1 MGIFLKKELRKISKQ
16 IKIITSADCII
27 GKVDFMETSKSI
39 KDIANFFKKLPSVG
53 SKGAFRMA
61 YAMLNLPKSDLE
73 EFNKVIEEAIE
84 KVHRCPTCGLL
95 IDEDKC
101 FVCNNLSRDKKTI
114 LVVTDSKDVYSI
126 ESTDSYQGLYFVL
139 KGTLSPANHRT
150 PEAIGMNLLLNRVK
164 EEKIKEVIAVTNN
177 DLEGETTSF
186 YIANMLKDFD
196 CKVTKPARGL
206 PSGAII
212 EYADPLTMEE
222 AIRDRVPIGK
232 D

>member
-1 MGIFLKKELRKISKQ
+1 
-16 IKIITSADCII
+16 
-27 GKVDFMETSKSI
+27 METSKSI
-39 KDIANFFKKLPSVG
+39 KDIASFFKKLPSVG

-73 EFNKVIEEAIE
+73 EFKNVLEEAIAN
-84 KVHRCPTCGLL
+84 VHRCPTCGLL

-101 FVCNNLSRDKKTI
+101 FVCDDPNRDNKTI

-126 ESTDSYQGLYFVL
+126 ESTDSYKGLYFVL
-139 KGTLSPANHRT
+139 GGTLSPANHRT
-150 PEAIGMNLLLNRVK
+150 PNVIGMDRLLDRVR
-164 EEKIKEVIAVTNN
+164 EEGIKEVIAVTNN
-177 DLEGETTSF
+177 DLEGETTSL
-186 YIANMLKDFD
+186 YIANMLKDID